1 MSPPTILPHSLHS
14 RHIGCLAFPL
24 SLQADSASEPL
35 HTCFLLSGTCF
46 HWIPPGPHPHFLPVS
61 AQCVPGRPTF
71 PDCPLRNNPS
81 ATVAAKLTSL
91 PSALWPSLCF
101 AFPLSIHLYLV
112 SYILF
117 YGLCHPCPSPC
128 PDPPK
133 TCESYKCRNII
144 CFFMLEFQY
153 LE

>member
-1 MSPPTILPHSLHS
+1 MSPPTILRPPPLQAHSLPRFS
-14 RHIGCLAFPL
+14 SYL
-24 SLQADSASEPL
+24 SKHDSASEPL
-35 HTCFLLSGTCF
+35 HACLLLSGICF
-46 HWIPPGPHPHFLPVS
+46 HWIPPGPHPRFLQVS

-71 PDCPLRNNPS
+71 PDCPLRNNPT
-81 ATVAAKLTSL
+81 ATVAAKRTSL

-112 SYILF
+112 SYILC
-117 YGLCHPCPSPC
+117 YGLFRPCPSPGRN
-128 PDPPK
+128 PPK

-144 CFFMLEFQY
+144 CLFMLEFQY